1 MRAYGSP
8 WLTVLQLYPQDRNHR
23 MPIITPAYP
32 SMCAT
37 HNVMA
42 STQHI
47 MTEEFKRG
55 NVDRKHVEQST
66 DSLQVPKLSTRSL
79 MARPSG
85 PPCSQSTISSSDTSS
100 TYRSSLHPRILTFRT
115 SGEYKHPFLSLRSA
129 CSPSLLKVWDCGVQD
144 ATTCDEVGVCGRPE
158 VGPSLYEGT

>member
-1 MRAYGSP
+1 
-8 WLTVLQLYPQDRNHR
+8 

-55 NVDRKHVEQST
+55 KIVITRIQEST
-66 DSLQVPKLSTRSL
+66 HHAQGPKLSIKSSTARRSGL
-79 MARPSG
+79 LS
-85 PPCSQSTISSSDTSS
+85 SSSTISSSDTSS
-100 TYRSSLHPRILTFRT
+100 IFRSFLRHRALTFRT
-115 SGEYKHPFLSLRSA
+115 SGEYGHDKFAAAIAHNIDQGLVPWNPR
-129 CSPSLLKVWDCGVQD
+129 CGN
-144 ATTCDEVGVCGRPE
+144 
-158 VGPSLYEGT
+158 S